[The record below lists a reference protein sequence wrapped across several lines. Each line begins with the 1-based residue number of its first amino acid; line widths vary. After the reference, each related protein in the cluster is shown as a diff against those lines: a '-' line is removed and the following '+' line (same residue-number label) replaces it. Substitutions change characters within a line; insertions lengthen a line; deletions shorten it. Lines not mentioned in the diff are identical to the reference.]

1 MALMIPTVMS
11 PDIKSNAE
19 KHIFEWFKNAPD
31 TDDWIV
37 LHSMGI
43 SSHRRVIHGETDF
56 LVLAPGKGIFA
67 LEVKGGRV
75 KRELGKWIFINKY
88 GDIDQ
93 KVRGP
98 FDQAWEGIYS
108 IKSSIEIKLDSEHR
122 HLKQVMFG
130 IGVMFPDIDYQSVGV
145 DEESWQVFDINDGK
159 NVRDF
164 IQRITDGAL
173 RTRKRLEYAVSEDAF
188 PTSEDIKYIASLL
201 RGDFDQDVP
210 LRIKQKYTE
219 EHLLSLTNEQAQCI
233 EQLEDNPRCLIRGTA
248 GTGKTLLA
256 IEASKKAALSG
267 EYVALFCYNKALG
280 EWLEDYFAG
289 LPRELRPM
297 YVGTFHGYMMRLLKS
312 RGISISVPVS
322 NEFYECMLPKMA
334 ENSLRD
340 NPLPFTRVIIDE
352 AQDLIEDN
360 YLQVLNLCLSGGL
373 SNGKWTMFGDFS
385 MQSIYSDSMTELAYL
400 EVLESWSSFTLFKL
414 RKNCRNTKKI
424 CIDIENIVGI
434 SENAAFE
441 DHINTPSVDH
451 IIYSDMNDQKTRLV
465 LLLNDLISKNIKREN
480 IVILSPKK
488 RSNSVVNLLDGIIV
502 KNYSVK
508 EAGNITFST
517 IQGYKGLESSTV
529 ILTDIESYENEK
541 LIYVGLSR
549 ARFDLHI
556 FETKEASDER
566 VQLFFERRFANE

>member
-1 MALMIPTVMS
+1 M
-11 PDIKSNAE
+11 
-19 KHIFEWFKNAPD
+19 
-31 TDDWIV
+31 
-37 LHSMGI
+37 
-43 SSHRRVIHGETDF
+43 
-56 LVLAPGKGIFA
+56 
-67 LEVKGGRV
+67 
-75 KRELGKWIFINKY
+75 
-88 GDIDQ
+88 
-93 KVRGP
+93 
-98 FDQAWEGIYS
+98 
-108 IKSSIEIKLDSEHR
+108 
-122 HLKQVMFG
+122 
-130 IGVMFPDIDYQSVGV
+130 YQ
-145 DEESWQVFDINDGK
+145 
-159 NVRDF
+159 
-164 IQRITDGAL
+164 
-173 RTRKRLEYAVSEDAF
+173 
-188 PTSEDIKYIASLL
+188 
-201 RGDFDQDVP
+201 
-210 LRIKQKYTE
+210 
-219 EHLLSLTNEQAQCI
+219 
-233 EQLEDNPRCLIRGTA
+233 
-248 GTGKTLLA
+248 
-256 IEASKKAALSG
+256 
-267 EYVALFCYNKALG
+267 
-280 EWLEDYFAG
+280 
-289 LPRELRPM
+289 
-297 YVGTFHGYMMRLLKS
+297 
-312 RGISISVPVS
+312 
-322 NEFYECMLPKMA
+322 YECMLPKMA

-434 SENAAFE
+434 PENAAFE